1 MVPKTTDPMT
11 KAIRTLEGILVV
23 VANVALAVIP
33 ILTTS
38 LPAELAAKLAAGLDV
53 AFLISR
59 AVVKAFGTPAVTL
72 TAISPPTN
80 AQTATLT
87 FDAGSRSPD
96 EVGYGLAPGDRP

>member
-1 MVPKTTDPMT
+1 MVPRTTDPMT

-59 AVVKAFGTPAVTL
+59 AIVKAFGTPTPPTVTL
-72 TAISPPTN
+72 TAIAPL
-80 AQTATLT
+80 ADTAEP
-87 FDAGSRSPD
+87 GSRSPD